1 MEKINSE
8 NNLSGKMVSAS
19 SKILSQ
25 RLPKNQTRL
34 IIFIVNLVIWS
45 GIGGYYLG
53 RNSLPRTCPSY
64 EVLTGIPSIANKS
77 QSSSTAYPDREDS
90 FLEEIS
96 ADQVWI
102 ENTVAADQKNPA
114 SDWKTYFGEGFT
126 FRYPGYLGEFFKS
139 KSFVFSSRTKQEIVD
154 EYQKF
159 KEGGCPPGVCGR
171 FIENPD
177 LLQRQ
182 FSLLSELTTFSDC
195 VLTTNYTAKIK
206 KEFILFSK
214 AIQDILEVSG
224 IKIDNFCGLKIIDK
238 DGYDVFLGNINYT
251 VGLIKDDKV
260 ISISLKLFPL
270 ISTSERMNKLWSYFG
285 CDINGGCSPN
295 SRESDYFIN
304 FSPNDRIPK
313 DIISVYDQVLS
324 TFKFTQ

>member
-1 MEKINSE
+1 MSKIDSE
-8 NNLSGKMVSAS
+8 NGLSEREIPTS
-19 SKILSQ
+19 SKVLSQ
-25 RLPKNQTRL
+25 RFPKDQLRL
-34 IIFIVNLVIWS
+34 IILIINLIIWT
-45 GIGGYYLG
+45 GIGGYWLG
-53 RNSLPRTCPSY
+53 RNSSPGTCPSCGTP
-64 EVLTGIPSIANKS
+64 TG
-77 QSSSTAYPDREDS
+77 SSLIISKPQNSPTPYPTGGEKFS
-90 FLEEIS
+90 EEIS

-102 ENTVAADQKNPA
+102 ENTLAADQNSPA
-114 SDWKTYFGEGFT
+114 SDWKTYFGEGFS
-126 FRYPGYLGEFFKS
+126 FRYPEYLREFFKS
-139 KSFVFSSRTKQEIVD
+139 KNFVFSSRTKQEIID

-159 KEGGCPPGVCGR
+159 KGGGCPPGVCGR

-195 VLTTNYTAKIK
+195 VLTINYTAKIK

-224 IKIDNFCGLKIIDK
+224 IKIDNFCSLKIIDK

-251 VGLIKDDKV
+251 VGLINEDKV
-260 ISISLKLFPL
+260 VKISLKLFPL

-285 CDINGGCSPN
+285 CDIDGSCSPN

-304 FSPNDRIPK
+304 FNPNDRIPK
-313 DIISVYDQVLS
+313 DIISVYDQILS
-324 TFKFTQ
+324 TFKFTR